1 MWLCTSNAFLSVVA
15 DRDNPDRLLVRARV
29 AGHIE
34 LVFPDAKVFTDRKA
48 DYLYRAFIRR
58 EVVAQAVAAN
68 ISKID
73 YDNFKDSVQDP
84 VLHNAYM
91 NVWGAMEKIQN

>member
-15 DRDNPDRLLVRARV
+15 DRDNPDRLLVRARI

-34 LVFPDAKVFTDRKA
+34 RVFPTAQTFTDTGA
-48 DYLYRAFIRR
+48 DYLYRAFIQR

-73 YDNFKDSVQDP
+73 YDNFKDSVKDQD
-84 VLHNAYM
+84 LHSAFSRI
-91 NVWGAMEKIQN
+91 WGIMEALQR

>member
-1 MWLCTSNAFLSVVA
+1 MWIFTSNAFLSVVA

-29 AGHIE
+29 PGHIE
-34 LVFPDAKVFTDRKA
+34 RVFPDAKVFTDSQA
-48 DYLYRAFIRR
+48 DYLYRAFIQR
-58 EVVAQAVAAN
+58 EVVVQAVAAN

-73 YDNFKDSVQDP
+73 YDNFKDSVNDP

-91 NVWGAMEKIQN
+91 NVWGVMEKIQA